1 MRSQPALTLSIV
13 VVNWNARLLL
23 LQCLRSVFGTLRDLE
38 KEVFVVDNGSRDGSV
53 AAVRETFPEVS
64 LIENDGNLGFAGASN
79 QALEQARGRYLL
91 LLNPDTVLKEG
102 AIERLIEFMDGHGEV
117 ALVGP
122 QLLHP
127 DGSRQNSIA
136 NFPSLA
142 TELLNKPLL
151 RFLFPGRFP
160 GKEQRYA
167 EPIEVDSVI
176 GACMLVRRET
186 INQVGLLDDDYF
198 LFLEETDWC
207 YRIRKAGW
215 KVYHHPLA
223 EIYHMQGQSAKIEK
237 GKARVEYFRSRYH
250 FFRKNRG
257 KMQWF
262 LLLVGVVIRL
272 LVEWLSAGILRL
284 VTLFQVEKWRQR
296 WSVLSYVIGW
306 HVRGCP
312 EDMGLKPPRSHSA

>member
-1 MRSQPALTLSIV
+1 MQSQPTLTLSIV
-13 VVNWNARLLL
+13 VVNWNGRAYL
-23 LQCLRSVFGTLRDLE
+23 LQCLRSVFGMLHGLE
-38 KEVFVVDNGSRDGSV
+38 MEVFVVDNGSQDGSV
-53 AAVRETFPEVS
+53 AAVRETFPKVS
-64 LIENDGNLGFAGASN
+64 LIENDRNLGFAKANN

-102 AIERLIEFMDGHGEV
+102 AIERLIEFMDGHGKV

-142 TELLNKPLL
+142 TELLNKPFL

-160 GKEQRYA
+160 GKEQRYS
-167 EPIEVDSVI
+167 EPIEVESVI
-176 GACMLVRRET
+176 GACMLVRWEAA
-186 INQVGLLDDDYF
+186 NQVGLLDDDYF
-198 LFLEETDWC
+198 LFFEETDWC
-207 YRIRKAGW
+207 YRMRKAGW
-215 KVYHHPLA
+215 KVCHHPLS

-237 GKARVEYFRSRYH
+237 GKARVEYYRSRYH

-257 KMQWF
+257 KVQWF
-262 LLLVGVVIRL
+262 LLLVGVVTRL
-272 LVEWLSAGILRL
+272 LVEWLFAGVVCL
-284 VTLFQVEKWRQR
+284 VTLFRIEKWRQK
-296 WSVLSYVIGW
+296 WSVFSYLIDW

-312 EDMGLKPPRSHSA
+312 EDMGLREKTRKA